1 VADVVVSVNS
11 EAEWEAGGLD
21 GCNALDPAGKL
32 TLGVSSATIAEY
44 VSEGALAVF
53 IRCREGT
60 GTTLE
65 NPGLAGDGTLSNADA
80 WRTRDD
86 GRHYLYGRQVTV
98 AFHASFAIADDEG
111 DKYCQS
117 AGIVV
122 KLESIAAQIF
132 MTRANRFQL
141 GITAGGLPYASYYD
155 KGGTWRMAT
164 AGEALETGVWYELAM
179 TAGNG
184 FVYLYVDGVRKAGVT
199 GFYGRPDPGSG
210 SLVVAVS
217 GGLYSTFY
225 LFGDTTDGSSL
236 LRGSTSGTWSKV
248 TALTT
253 RHTLRKVIVDSAI
266 GEEHSGTITFAF
278 ADAEANLDYV
288 PVLTFNLQDQA
299 AWTYWPPEKG
309 LKAGTYVKIT
319 IQLTARSWD
328 RDVPIVDYVTATF
341 CDCVTSLYD
350 YEGYEE
356 TPAYEEVLPVPELP
370 IPEDLNGLIQEI
382 IRQREQITELQR
394 SDASLGLGL
403 DGLGDAVGNLAQRIG
418 AYITAPDMGTGV
430 PGYRLYYKDTAKLC
444 EELLQ
449 RIQVNESQLFG
460 VASLVPPLMSRMA
473 RLEGM
478 IPDVAAMLLDGGDI
492 DNAIDALIAA
502 HNEDVYDV
510 HGIEATV
517 DLVNSEEMV
526 SAISSHAGYSYGVH
540 GSSGIEDPLMSDS
553 DVDSLIAAHSDK
565 DYGVHGCA
573 NLVSDMEDDVES
585 AIAGHLATHV
595 AAPDPHTGYCLESD
609 GYATD
614 AEVTTAISNHCSAAD
629 PHTGYCLESAGYA
642 TDAEVS
648 AAITIH
654 DESVAAH
661 AGQGWVDQ
669 SDINS
674 ALSAHIHNEGSYGCG
689 NWSP

>member
-1 VADVVVSVNS
+1 MADVVVSVNS

-299 AWTYWPPEKG
+299 AWTYWPSEKG

-382 IRQREQITELQR
+382 IRQREQITELKR

-460 VASLVPPLMSRMA
+460 VASLVPPLVSRMT
-473 RLEGM
+473 RLEENM
-478 IPDVAAMLLDGGDI
+478 LTEADITAMLQGGGDI
-492 DNAIDALIAA
+492 DSAIDTLIATHA
-502 HNEDVYDV
+502 ALQTGV
-510 HGIEATV
+510 HGISDGSAIASMNAV
-517 DLVNSEEMV
+517 DGAISGAC
-526 SAISSHAGYSYGVH
+526 SAPGETIYDHVTGRISSHVG
-540 GSSGIEDPLMSDS
+540 E
-553 DVDSLIAAHSDK
+553 
-565 DYGVHGCA
+565 
-573 NLVSDMEDDVES
+573 
-585 AIAGHLATHV
+585 T
-595 AAPDPHTGYCLESD
+595 DPHTQ
-609 GYATD
+609 
-614 AEVTTAISNHCSAAD
+614 
-629 PHTGYCLESAGYA
+629 YCLESANYA
-642 TDAEVS
+642 TQSWVTGKGYLTDPEVDGLIS
-648 AAITIH
+648 DH
-654 DESVAAH
+654 NSSGLAH
-661 AGQGWVDQ
+661 SGQGWVDQ

-689 NWSP
+689 NWGL

>member
-1 VADVVVSVNS
+1 
-11 EAEWEAGGLD
+11 
-21 GCNALDPAGKL
+21 
-32 TLGVSSATIAEY
+32 
-44 VSEGALAVF
+44 
-53 IRCREGT
+53 
-60 GTTLE
+60 
-65 NPGLAGDGTLSNADA
+65 
-80 WRTRDD
+80 
-86 GRHYLYGRQVTV
+86 
-98 AFHASFAIADDEG
+98 
-111 DKYCQS
+111 
-117 AGIVV
+117 
-122 KLESIAAQIF
+122 
-132 MTRANRFQL
+132 
-141 GITAGGLPYASYYD
+141 
-155 KGGTWRMAT
+155 MAT

-184 FVYLYVDGVRKAGVT
+184 FIYLYVDGVRKAGVT

-460 VASLVPPLMSRMA
+460 VASLVPPLMSRVT
-473 RLEGM
+473 RLEENM
-478 IPDVAAMLLDGGDI
+478 LTEADITAMLQGGGDI
-492 DNAIDALIAA
+492 DSAIDKLIATHA
-502 HNEDVYDV
+502 ALQTGV
-510 HGIEATV
+510 HGISDGSAIASMNAV
-517 DLVNSEEMV
+517 DGAISGAC
-526 SAISSHAGYSYGVH
+526 SAPGETIYDHVTGRISSHVG
-540 GSSGIEDPLMSDS
+540 E
-553 DVDSLIAAHSDK
+553 
-565 DYGVHGCA
+565 
-573 NLVSDMEDDVES
+573 
-585 AIAGHLATHV
+585 T
-595 AAPDPHTGYCLESD
+595 DPHTQ
-609 GYATD
+609 
-614 AEVTTAISNHCSAAD
+614 
-629 PHTGYCLESAGYA
+629 YCLESANYA
-642 TDAEVS
+642 TQSWVTGKGYLTDPEVDGLIS
-648 AAITIH
+648 DH
-654 DESVAAH
+654 NSSGLAH
-661 AGQGWVDQ
+661 SGQGWVDQ

-689 NWSP
+689 NWGL